1 MEICPAKLFWEEYIM
16 FSDGERPA
24 GRLLP
29 GINIK
34 KKGGSYDGVYQII
47 IESKEPLYFYIIYKG
62 GLQAVKEG
70 IAGKPDV
77 VISTTSK
84 DLKDFITGELGSISA
99 LLTGRIKIKGDL
111 ALAKRVI
118 SLFKKNRPL

>member
-1 MEICPAKLFWEEYIM
+1 MS
-16 FSDGERPA
+16 SDGERLT
-24 GRLLP
+24 RWLLP
-29 GINIK
+29 GINTK
-34 KKGGSYDGVYQII
+34 KKGGSYDGVYQLI
-47 IESKEPLYFYIIYKG
+47 IESKEPLYLYIIICSG
-62 GLQAVKEG
+62 GLHAVKEG

-84 DLKDFITGELGSISA
+84 DLKDLITGELGSISA

-118 SLFKKNRPL
+118 ALFKKNKSM